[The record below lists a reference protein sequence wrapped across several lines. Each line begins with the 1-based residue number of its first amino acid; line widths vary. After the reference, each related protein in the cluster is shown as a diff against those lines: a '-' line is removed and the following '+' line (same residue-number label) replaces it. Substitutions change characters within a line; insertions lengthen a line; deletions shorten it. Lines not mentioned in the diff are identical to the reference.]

1 MGKWGEKWRGTG
13 QEKVVGVVGSER
25 LDGKEIG
32 GWGHE
37 PGILS
42 CPRKAG
48 IIAHSYKDC
57 DYLNNLII

>member
-1 MGKWGEKWRGTG
+1 MKNEEGQGRRKWGE
-13 QEKVVGVVGSER
+13 VVGSER
-25 LDGKEIG
+25 LGGKEIG

-42 CPRKAG
+42 RPRKAG